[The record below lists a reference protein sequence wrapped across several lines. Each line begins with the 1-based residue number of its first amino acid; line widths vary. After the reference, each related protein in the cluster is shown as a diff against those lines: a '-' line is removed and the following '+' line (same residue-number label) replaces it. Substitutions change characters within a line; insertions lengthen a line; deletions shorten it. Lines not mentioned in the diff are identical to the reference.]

1 MPLISHHKLNAVWFA
16 ISAFNTLSICK
27 FMVFCKLQDRM
38 FAAIRLFIVIV
49 WGEFFVFIGSA
60 VSIKCVNMI
69 GCDNPFE
76 NYLLRFYFNS
86 FVFIIDWKQNGETF
100 RTFTYYIIQ
109 EDTII
114 PIDIGDHN
122 HIYN

>member
-1 MPLISHHKLNAVWFA
+1 
-16 ISAFNTLSICK
+16 
-27 FMVFCKLQDRM
+27 M
-38 FAAIRLFIVIV
+38 FTAIRRFVMIIRSELFIFIRSTVI
-49 WGEFFVFIGSA
+49 
-60 VSIKCVNMI
+60 IKGVNMI

-76 NYLLRFYFNS
+76 NYLLRFYFNP